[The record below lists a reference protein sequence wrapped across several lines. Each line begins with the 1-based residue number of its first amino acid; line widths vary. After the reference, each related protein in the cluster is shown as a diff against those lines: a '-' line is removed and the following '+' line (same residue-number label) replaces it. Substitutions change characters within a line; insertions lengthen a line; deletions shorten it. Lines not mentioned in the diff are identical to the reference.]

1 MKLSSVAVKITILKK
16 KKHPFEI
23 LQAHYSSPETKH
35 VTFNDFMVNLVV
47 IKKRKVE
54 RYRRGNQKP

>member
-35 VTFNDFMVNLVV
+35 VTLIMLLLLK
-47 IKKRKVE
+47 I
-54 RYRRGNQKP
+54 Q